1 MEQGYRQLL
10 HKDVVTPALAP
21 PSLDKTT
28 HPRLISLGGDHSIM
42 LPILRSLKSVY
53 GPISV
58 IHFDSH
64 LDSVNPTKGYS
75 GVVSEQSKFTHGT
88 FFWHAAQ
95 EGCIA
100 NSSVHAGLRTKL
112 FGLGDY
118 ENDQEVGFSIIHAR
132 DIDDIGVQGIID
144 KIVAAVGDKMAYIS
158 VDIDVLDP
166 GAAPAT
172 GAPEAGGWSTREFK
186 RILEGLQDLNI
197 VGADVV
203 EVAPDYDTNAEITSI
218 AAADMI
224 IDIISAMVKKGPLG
238 GFKSKSSK
246 DEL

>member
-1 MEQGYRQLL
+1 
-10 HKDVVTPALAP
+10 
-21 PSLDKTT
+21 
-28 HPRLISLGGDHSIM
+28 M